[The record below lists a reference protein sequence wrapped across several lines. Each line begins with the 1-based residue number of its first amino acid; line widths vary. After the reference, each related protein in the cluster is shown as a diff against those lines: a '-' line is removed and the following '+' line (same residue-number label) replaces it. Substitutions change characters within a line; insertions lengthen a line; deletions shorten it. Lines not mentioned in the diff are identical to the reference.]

1 VHRGGIT
8 PAPGLYA
15 MGLRYMR
22 RRRSHFI
29 SGCGVDAQELAQDI
43 AALLGARARAA

>member
-1 VHRGGIT
+1 
-8 PAPGLYA
+8 

-29 SGCGVDAQELAQDI
+29 SGCGVDAEDLARDI
-43 AALLGARARAA
+43 AAHLGGRTRAA